1 MCQSSRLVG
10 TMRHRCV
17 CAWIQYSRRTPPGA
31 GWSCGTACA
40 AAACGRRTRA
50 AVASAFLRA
59 AGESTTTF
67 SPPIVHSSAALPAR
81 PKNDRREVGRLSAS
95 GVMGARILVRLY
107 SVYKYVCTGYD
118 GAVSTTTGTRA
129 EASER
134 MREAIV
140 AATVRVV
147 AREGVSAVTHR
158 RVAAEA
164 GVSLSST
171 TWHFAD
177 KGDILIAALRWTAGR
192 EVARIAAIAE
202 RLGTEEFD
210 PAAWAEALADWLL
223 EQVHRERDVA
233 VALYRLQI
241 ELLGRPEAR
250 QVHEDWDASLRTLGE
265 RVLASS
271 GTITPDLDIRLV
283 VAALD
288 GLRLNVLIAGEADT
302 AWLRPAVQRQLR
314 ALLG

>member
-1 MCQSSRLVG
+1 M
-10 TMRHRCV
+10 
-17 CAWIQYSRRTPPGA
+17 
-31 GWSCGTACA
+31 
-40 AAACGRRTRA
+40 
-50 AVASAFLRA
+50 SA
-59 AGESTTTF
+59 
-67 SPPIVHSSAALPAR
+67 
-81 PKNDRREVGRLSAS
+81 
-95 GVMGARILVRLY
+95 
-107 SVYKYVCTGYD
+107 
-118 GAVSTTTGTRA
+118 TTGTRA

-140 AATVRVV
+140 AATVRIV

-177 KGDILIAALRWTAGR
+177 KADILTAALRWTASR
-192 EVARIAAIAE
+192 EVARISAIAD
-202 RLGTEEFD
+202 RLGSGRFD
-210 PAAWAEALADWLL
+210 PAAWAEELADWLL
-223 EQVHRERDVA
+223 EQVSGERDVA

-250 QVHEDWDASLRTLGE
+250 QVHEEWNASLGALGE

-271 GTITPDLDIRLV
+271 RTITPDLDIRLV

-288 GLRLNVLIAGEADT
+288 GLRLGVLIAGDT
-302 AWLRPAVQRQLR
+302 DVAWVRPAVQRQLR